1 MVRRCALHSRIRG
14 PAAAAMGIL
23 LGVLLGV
30 AQPGMAG
37 LRAAYR
43 EPVGGN
49 SRTAA
54 QPLTDARTHRATSAS
69 QSTSERA
76 FAGMSQDTS
85 QSASEGTS
93 RGRPS
98 GLGHIAPK
106 SSAVHG
112 MSGSGSPSASSDPAG
127 ATHERARAAG
137 DTTHAAGVLSGA
149 DVVHSTG
156 WRGAPVE
163 RAPPEVGSAA

>member
-54 QPLTDARTHRATSAS
+54 QPLTDSRTHRATSAS
-69 QSTSERA
+69 QSTSEVTSD
-76 FAGMSQDTS
+76 GTS
-85 QSASEGTS
+85 QNTSDGTS

-98 GLGHIAPK
+98 GLGHIAPT

-137 DTTHAAGVLSGA
+137 DTTHAAGILFGA

-156 WRGAPVE
+156 GRGAPVE